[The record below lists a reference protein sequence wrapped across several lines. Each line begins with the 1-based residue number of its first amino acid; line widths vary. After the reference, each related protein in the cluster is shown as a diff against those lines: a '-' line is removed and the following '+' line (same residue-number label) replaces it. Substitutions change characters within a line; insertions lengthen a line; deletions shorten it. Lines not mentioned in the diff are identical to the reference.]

1 MARSNTTRTLLLSAA
16 ALTAGLGGIALGG
29 LHAAVKRRDRTPEQW
44 ETYLS
49 TGRWRDYSDEI
60 IREIQWFAQQD
71 TEELSLLSRDG
82 LRLRGTYLEAP
93 NARACMLLC
102 HGFRSSALVDFSLVL
117 RLFYEN
123 GCSVLLIDQR
133 AHGHSQGKYIGY
145 GILERYDCQQW
156 AWFLHAKL
164 GGRLPIFLEGISM
177 GAATVMMASEL
188 PLPPSVTGVIADCGY
203 NSPWDE
209 LRHCIRRWYHLPAF
223 PVLHLTDLACRVAA
237 GYSLKDVSS
246 AQALANSRLPVLFIH
261 GTGDDFVPA
270 DMTAENYAAAMGEKR
285 TVMVEGAGHGFSY
298 VEDRERCSR
307 EVLDFIGAHAGT
319 YHGA

>member
-1 MARSNTTRTLLLSAA
+1 MGRNIKKTLLLTTAA
-16 ALTAGLGGIALGG
+16 AAAGAGGLAYAGLRTAIL
-29 LHAAVKRRDRTPEQW
+29 RRDRTPEQW
-44 ETYLS
+44 EHYLT
-49 TGRWRDYSDEI
+49 TGRWNAHSDEI
-60 IREIQWFAQQD
+60 IREIQWFSQQD
-71 TEELSLLSRDG
+71 TEDLSLHSRDG
-82 LRLRGTYLEAP
+82 LRLRATYLEAP
-93 NARACMLLC
+93 HAKACVLLC
-102 HGFRSSALVDFSLVL
+102 HGFRSSGLIDFSLVL

-123 GCSVLLIDQR
+123 RCSVLLIDQR
-133 AHGHSQGKYIGY
+133 AHGRSEGRYIGY

-188 PLPPSVTGVIADCGY
+188 PLPSSVAGVIADCGY

-209 LRHCIRRWYHLPAF
+209 LRHCIRRWYRLPAF
-223 PVLHLTDLACRVAA
+223 PVLHLTDIACRLTA

-261 GTGDDFVPA
+261 GTGDNFVPA

-285 TVMVEGAGHGFSY
+285 TVIVEGADHGFSY
-298 VEDRERCSR
+298 VEDRERCR
-307 EVLDFIGAHAGT
+307 KEVLDFIDTYAESCRGA
-319 YHGA
+319 

>member
-1 MARSNTTRTLLLSAA
+1 MKHKGAVKALLCTAGA
-16 ALTAGLGGIALGG
+16 VTAGLTAATAVAFR
-29 LHAAVKRRDRTPEQW
+29 AAVPRRDRTEEEW
-44 ETYLS
+44 DRYLD
-49 TGRWRDYSDEI
+49 GKKWHAHAEEI
-60 IREIQWFAQQD
+60 RREIAWFRRQE
-71 TEELSLLSRDG
+71 TEEVSIRSKDG

-102 HGFRSSALVDFSLVL
+102 HGFRSWALLDFSLVL

-133 AHGHSQGKYIGY
+133 AHNRSEGKYIGY

-164 GGRLPIFLEGISM
+164 GGRLPIFLEGVSM

-188 PLPPSVTGVIADCGY
+188 PLPKSVVGVIADCGY
-203 NSPWDE
+203 SSPWDE
-209 LRHCIRRWYHLPAF
+209 LRHCMKRWYHLPAF
-223 PVLHLTDLACRVAA
+223 PVLHLLDLSCKVAA
-237 GYSLKDVSS
+237 GYSLRDVSS
-246 AQALANSRLPVLFIH
+246 AQALSHSRLPVLFIH
-261 GTGDDFVPA
+261 GGGDDFVPA

-285 TVMVEGAGHGFSY
+285 QVIIEGAAHALSY
-298 VEDRERCSR
+298 VTDRKRCTE
-307 EVLDFIGAHAGT
+307 EVLSFINTYAEG